1 MKYHGQSEGVLT
13 EGAIMLEELREK
25 NLVRRLP
32 LLSGLKLPRGL
43 DTKLE
48 PSELTAYE
56 RSPSEQTDLER
67 IRRVKVQARDTV
79 GIVAPSWRQQ

>member
-1 MKYHGQSEGVLT
+1 
-13 EGAIMLEELREK
+13 MLEALREK
-25 NLVRRLP
+25 NLLQRLA
-32 LLSGLKLPRGL
+32 LVSGLELPRSL

-56 RSPSEQTDLER
+56 RSPSEQTQLER

-79 GIVAPSWRQQ
+79 GIVAPSWRQG